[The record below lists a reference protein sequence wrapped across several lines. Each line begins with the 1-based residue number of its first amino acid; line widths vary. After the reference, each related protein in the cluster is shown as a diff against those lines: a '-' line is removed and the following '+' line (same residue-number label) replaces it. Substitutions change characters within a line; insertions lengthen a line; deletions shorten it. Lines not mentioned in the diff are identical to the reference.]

1 MYWLASGFIF
11 RRTDSPFHRLDP
23 RVRLL
28 VSVELFAVS
37 LMSRTIPELA
47 GVIAFMLAVSAV
59 ARVLKRVTRTMLL
72 TATFAAFIF
81 AVNIVFT
88 RQVSTSALY
97 AARFVAIVVSTSI
110 FFITTSPDE
119 LEQVMKYFH
128 LPRDIVFAFVTA
140 VRFIPVLML
149 DAMSIMELE
158 QVMKYFHLPRDI
170 VFAFVT
176 AVRFIPVLMLDAM
189 SIMDAQKSRGLELEK
204 GGIVSRVRKMIP
216 VLIPL
221 VVNSVVRSGEL
232 AEAMESRAYGA
243 VPRPTSL
250 YEYRTSARDRAVA
263 LASVV
268 LFAAAAYSFYFV
280 IPA

>member
-1 MYWLASGFIF
+1 MYWLAGGFIF

-28 VSVELFAVS
+28 ISMELFAIS

-47 GVIAFMLAVSAV
+47 GVTAFMLALSAV
-59 ARVLKRVTRTMLL
+59 ARVLRRVTRTMLL

-110 FFITTSPDE
+110 FFVTTSPDE

-149 DAMSIMELE
+149 DAL
-158 QVMKYFHLPRDI
+158 
-170 VFAFVT
+170 
-176 AVRFIPVLMLDAM
+176 

-204 GGIVSRVRKMIP
+204 GGIVRRVRKMIP
-216 VLIPL
+216 ILIPL

-243 VPRPTSL
+243 VPKPTSL

-263 LASVV
+263 LASVL
-268 LFAAAAYSFYFV
+268 LFAAAAYAFYFV
-280 IPA
+280 IPAYAI